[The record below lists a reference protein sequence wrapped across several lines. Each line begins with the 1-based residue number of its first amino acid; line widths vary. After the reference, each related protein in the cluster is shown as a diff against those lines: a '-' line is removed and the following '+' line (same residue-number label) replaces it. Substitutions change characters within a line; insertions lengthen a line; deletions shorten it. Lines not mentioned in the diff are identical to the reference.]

1 MTYYVVAHFH
11 YVLSIGAVFA
21 LFARFYYWIPKIIGK
36 TFNENLGRIHFWSI
50 FIGVNITFFPQH
62 YLGLSGIPRRIPD
75 YPDAFYIWNIISSY
89 GSIISVITT
98 RLFSYIIYDIIIN
111 GNIVINNPW
120 SIPYYYTSIP
130 QYSFNSQS
138 VSSLEWSLQSP
149 TPYHAFNIL
158 PIQ

>member
-36 TFNENLGRIHFWSI
+36 TFNENLGRIHFSSI

-75 YPDAFYIWNIISSY
+75 YPDAFYI
-89 GSIISVITT
+89 
-98 RLFSYIIYDIIIN
+98 
-111 GNIVINNPW
+111 
-120 SIPYYYTSIP
+120 
-130 QYSFNSQS
+130 
-138 VSSLEWSLQSP
+138 
-149 TPYHAFNIL
+149 
-158 PIQ
+158 